1 MPRDLTSTPE
11 FRTTLTVPRDGEAI
25 DAGDVNAPMTDLLGN
40 DLFLRGQVA
49 DLARQLEELKKAA
62 GGFVLVAPAGL
73 TLEPGQTYTYPAA
86 IALGRQAGYTS
97 DVTLSMLDLPAGV
110 TATFTPATLSGATAT
125 STLTLD
131 VSAGAVAGPYNL
143 TVQGTGADGK
153 ISRALIATSVTPQ
166 TQQPTFQISPGSTS
180 GSIDRG
186 AGETS
191 EAFVFGVARA
201 GMFGGDIQFS
211 VVNPPA
217 GISAV
222 FAPAT
227 VTGAAAVQ
235 PAATTLTLTAAG
247 SVPAGTYTIQVR
259 AVSGSIVR
267 TQALSLT
274 VTAAQQTG
282 DDDFTLSIA
291 YDAGDYRTTNG
302 ATIYINRAN
311 GYAGPVD
318 LQVIGST
325 SPTEPLI
332 LMNGKVGG
340 DTVYGNTARVVA
352 DGAARGWV
360 NSGVADLP
368 NDYPLTATFGM
379 IRGAAV
385 IEGKTVVRYV
395 SLEWRWGNLR
405 SY

>member
-1 MPRDLTSTPE
+1 MPRDLTANPE
-11 FRTTLTVPRDGEAI
+11 FTDTITVPRDGEGI

-40 DLFLRGQVA
+40 DLYLRAQLA
-49 DLARQLEELKKAA
+49 DLTRTVEEMRKAA

-73 TLEPGQTYTYPAA
+73 TLEPGQTYAFPAA
-86 IALGRQAGYTS
+86 IALGRQAGYAS
-97 DVTLSMLDLPAGV
+97 DVTLAMLDLPAGV
-110 TATFTPATLSGATAT
+110 TATFTPAVLSGATVT
-125 STLTLD
+125 STLTLN

-143 TVQGTGADGK
+143 RVQGTGADGK
-153 ISRALIATSVTPQ
+153 ISQALIATQVTAQ
-166 TQQPTFQISPGSTS
+166 TQQPTFTISPGSTS

-191 EAFVFGVARA
+191 EAFVFGVTRA
-201 GMFGGDIQFS
+201 GMFGADIQFS

-217 GISAV
+217 GITAT

-227 VTGAAAVQ
+227 VSGAAAVQ

-247 SVPAGTYTIQVR
+247 SLPAGTYTIQVR

-274 VTAAQQTG
+274 VTAAQQAG
-282 DDDFTLSIA
+282 DDDYTLTVV

-302 ATIYINRAN
+302 ATLYINRQN
-311 GYAGPVD
+311 GYTGPVE
-318 LQVIGST
+318 LRVIGGV

-332 LMNGKVGG
+332 LVNGKIGG
-340 DTVYGNTARVVA
+340 DTVYGNTARLIA
-352 DGAARGWV
+352 DGAGRGWT
-360 NSGVADLP
+360 NAGVADLP
-368 NDYPLTATFGM
+368 DNYPLTATFGM
-379 IRGAAV
+379 VRGSAE
-385 IEGKTVVRYV
+385 IEGKTVTRYA
-395 SLEWRWGNLR
+395 SLEWRWGNR